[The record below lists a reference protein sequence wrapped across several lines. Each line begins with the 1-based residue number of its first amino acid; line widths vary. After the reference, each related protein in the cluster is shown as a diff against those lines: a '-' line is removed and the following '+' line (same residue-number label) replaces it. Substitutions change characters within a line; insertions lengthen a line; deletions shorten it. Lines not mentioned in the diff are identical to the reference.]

1 MKHLLLMLVCLSS
14 VAFGDDDMPKNP
26 KIILPIR
33 PIIVE
38 PDKPKPIQ
46 DPTDPTV
53 ISEIKLDEMWVIESP
68 IELYVLTSPVNV
80 LDVET
85 TEGPIR
91 VRGKFSDG
99 LGKIEVR
106 NYSSKWVYFVTA
118 KASSGKAEVMM
129 VPKGVQ
135 SESDIVRQ
143 VLTISGTGPNPP
155 PDPKP
160 EPEPEP
166 EPEPKAKHVRMAI
179 VEDTMNRSPDTAI
192 LMNQLVG
199 WNEFLDA
206 GNQWRQY
213 DKATTEPKGIQ
224 ARTDAGSTPL
234 PAMVFYDLDTGKL
247 LVAAPLVKTFAELKA
262 TIGGLTRE

>member
-1 MKHLLLMLVCLSS
+1 MKHILLILAFLSS
-14 VAFGDDDMPKNP
+14 VSLADDDMPKS
-26 KIILPIR
+26 KIILPIH
-33 PIIVE
+33 PVLIE
-38 PDKPKPIQ
+38 PDKPKPVV

-53 ISEIKLDEMWVIESP
+53 ISEIKPDEMWVIESP
-68 IELYVLTSPVNV
+68 IELFVLTSPVNV

-106 NYSSKWVYFVTA
+106 NYSSKWVYFVTT
-118 KASSGKAEVMM
+118 KSSSGKAEVIMI
-129 VPKGVQ
+129 PAGVK

-143 VLTISGTGPNPP
+143 VLTISGTGPKPP
-155 PDPKP
+155 PEPDP
-160 EPEPEP
+160 EPEPTP
-166 EPEPKAKHVRMAI
+166 EPTAKHIRLAI
-179 VEDTMNRSPDTAI
+179 VEDTLNRSPDTAI

-206 GNQWRQY
+206 GNEWRQY
-213 DKATTEPKGIQ
+213 DKATTEPKGVQ
-224 ARTDAGSTPL
+224 AKTDAGSTPL
-234 PAMVFYDLDTGKL
+234 PAMVFYDRDTGKL

-262 TIGGLTRE
+262 TIGGLTNDQ